1 MKNRIAAI
9 LVTAVIT
16 AAMICGCG
24 QKEPQTGQ
32 AAPNASEESAAK
44 AEEEAAA
51 SEAVSEQ
58 TEADTSSDTADTAKD
73 SDTASKVADKSE
85 MTEIEEVVE
94 EGMVPVTGDQIK
106 DGVYPVSVSSS
117 SSMFR
122 IESAQLSVQDGSMSA
137 VMTMGGTGY
146 LYLYMGT
153 GEEAAAASE
162 EDCIPYEETEEG
174 THTFTVPVEALDQG
188 IACAAFSKKKE
199 KWYDRTIL
207 FRADSL
213 PADAFADGYLTT
225 LEDLDLADG
234 SYTVEASL
242 QGGSGRASIDSPA
255 SLTLSDRNGTLT
267 AAWSSPNYDYM
278 IVNGEKY
285 LPVNTEGNSV
295 FEIPWSVFDAPVT
308 VLADTTA
315 MSQPHEIEY
324 KIRLDSSTLRKAE

>member
-9 LVTAVIT
+9 LVTAMLSAV
-16 AAMICGCG
+16 MISGCG
-24 QKEPQTGQ
+24 QKVSQNGQ
-32 AAPNASEESAAK
+32 AAPNAAEESAVQ

-58 TEADTSSDTADTAKD
+58 TEADTSSDTADTSKD

-137 VMTMGGTGY
+137 VMTM
-146 LYLYMGT
+146 
-153 GEEAAAASE
+153 
-162 EDCIPYEETEEG
+162 
-174 THTFTVPVEALDQG
+174 ALDRG

-255 SLTLSDRNGTLT
+255 SLTISDGNGTLT

>member
-9 LVTAVIT
+9 LVTAMLCPV
-16 AAMICGCG
+16 MISGCG
-24 QKEPQTGQ
+24 QKVSQNGQ
-32 AAPNASEESAAK
+32 AALNAAEESAVK

-58 TEADTSSDTADTAKD
+58 TEADTSSDTADTSKD

-162 EDCIPYEETEEG
+162 EDFIPYEETEEG
-174 THTFTVPVEALDQG
+174 THTFTIPVEALDRG

-255 SLTLSDRNGTLT
+255 SLTISDGNGTLT

-295 FEIPWSVFDAPVT
+295 FEIPWSVFDVPVT

>member
-9 LVTAVIT
+9 LVTAMLSAV
-16 AAMICGCG
+16 MISGCG
-24 QKEPQTGQ
+24 QKASQNGQ
-32 AAPNASEESAAK
+32 AAPNAAEESAVQ

-58 TEADTSSDTADTAKD
+58 TEADTSSDTADTSKD

-122 IESAQLSVQDGSMSA
+122 IESAQLSVQD
-137 VMTMGGTGY
+137 
-146 LYLYMGT
+146 
-153 GEEAAAASE
+153 
-162 EDCIPYEETEEG
+162 DFIPYEETEEG
-174 THTFTVPVEALDQG
+174 THTFTIPVEALDRG

-255 SLTLSDRNGTLT
+255 SLTISDGNGTLT

>member
-1 MKNRIAAI
+1 
-9 LVTAVIT
+9 
-16 AAMICGCG
+16 
-24 QKEPQTGQ
+24 
-32 AAPNASEESAAK
+32 
-44 AEEEAAA
+44 
-51 SEAVSEQ
+51 
-58 TEADTSSDTADTAKD
+58 
-73 SDTASKVADKSE
+73 
-85 MTEIEEVVE
+85 
-94 EGMVPVTGDQIK
+94 
-106 DGVYPVSVSSS
+106 
-117 SSMFR
+117 MFR

-162 EDCIPYEETEEG
+162 EDFIPYEETEEG
-174 THTFTVPVEALDQG
+174 THTFTIPVEALDRG

-255 SLTLSDRNGTLT
+255 SLTISDGNGTLT

-278 IVNGEKY
+278 IVDGEKY